1 MAESEIRAGR
11 KKSWFP
17 RSSRNF
23 SLANIE
29 QDIWDWGYQREADQR
44 DAQEAAALASLP
56 DPEVNHAEGSARYRF
71 DPQRDPGGYIRALV
85 EETNAVKRPDPR
97 DQPPQFGRVLS
108 PLHRRKTTGQEDN
121 DARQRYFMDQLLAA
135 YGRPEQPN
143 VPPASWDALT
153 DPQLQMDLMAYAMDK
168 DGYRANLSD
177 PEEYTGVLGP
187 GSGLGTA
194 MTWSMAFPAMGYGA
208 VGMAQGD
215 EGAGERFTRALN
227 TATAPG
233 QFLAGAAGY
242 APEPQAGHSAW
253 KDMSDAREQLTPH
266 WTEGLKYEPGEFGP
280 RVTDESN
287 AFAQSMESQMGRME
301 EGEQFFQR
309 QGLPKTAARYLGAAT
324 DALGNPLFNF
334 SGVGSALK
342 SMKAL
347 PIATQALYELGP
359 DMAMATA
366 ITGGEYLAE
375 QRAERERQH
384 QERMD
389 RLIGRLGK

>member
-56 DPEVNHAEGSARYRF
+56 DPNVNHAEGSARYRF

-85 EETNAVKRPDPR
+85 EETNAVRRGD
-97 DQPPQFGRVLS
+97 PQFGRFGPQLV
-108 PLHRRKTTGQEDN
+108 HRNKTPGQLDN
-121 DARQRYFMDQLLAA
+121 DARQRYFMDQVLAA

-143 VPPASWDALT
+143 VPPTSWGSLPEDM
-153 DPQLQMDLMAYAMDK
+153 QMDMMAYAMDK
-168 DGYRANLSD
+168 EGYRSTLSD

-215 EGAGERFTRALN
+215 DGADERFTRALN

-233 QFLAGAAGY
+233 QFLAAAAGY
-242 APEPQAGHSAW
+242 APEPQPGHSAW
-253 KDMSDAREQLTPH
+253 KDQADTRGKWNNAH
-266 WTEGLKYEPGEFGP
+266 WTEGLQYAPNESGP
-280 RVTDESN
+280 RAADLVKD
-287 AFAQSMESQMGRME
+287 FAQSQESQAGRME
-301 EGEQFFQR
+301 EGAEFFER
-309 QGLPKTAARYLGAAT
+309 QGVPKTAARFAGAAT
-324 DALGNPLFNF
+324 DALANPLFNF

-347 PIATQALYELGP
+347 PVATQALYEFGP
-359 DMAMATA
+359 DMAIATGL
-366 ITGGEYLAE
+366 TVGEYLAAQQE
-375 QRAERERQH
+375 ERQRRE

-389 RLIGRLGK
+389 RLIGRLGN